1 MSLDYFRRGRGLI
14 ILAGLVTALLIGAIV
29 VNSNPISR
37 FLWTCAVIVGFFFA
51 GMSVSARK
59 KSEGLIKDALRR
71 NKRLEKQIQE
81 ISAAIKEQNRRAE
94 RESLSSLTL
103 DPSGKIGEPERS
115 AESVFA
121 PRTIPAS
128 SIVER
133 PDAHTAGRVAA
144 EQTMDSDSADVLYAL
159 MNAEAEKWTRC
170 VEFIGSHE
178 SAESLQGLAEVE
190 RISAPHLLGKPSRE
204 ASYLVIEENQFDS
217 GLWAGLL
224 STQKT
229 TIFLRLLD
237 HMKKA
242 QENGAVV
249 IVRPGEISNHFS
261 EELRQQATVVLSEN
275 STTWGWDDDIH
286 APVVNA
292 LLHIEAERIVKKEGR
307 AS

>member
-14 ILAGLVTALLIGAIV
+14 ILAGSATALLIGAIV
-29 VNSNPISR
+29 VNSSPISR
-37 FLWTCAVIVGFFFA
+37 LLWTCAAIVGFLFA
-51 GMSVSARK
+51 GMLVSARK
-59 KSEGLIKDALRR
+59 KSEGLTKDALRL
-71 NKRLEKQIQE
+71 NTRLEKQIQE

-94 RESLSSLTL
+94 RESLSSLAL
-103 DPSGKIGEPERS
+103 DPSGRIGEAERS
-115 AESVFA
+115 EVSVFA
-121 PRTIPAS
+121 PTTIPAS

-133 PDAHTAGRVAA
+133 PDAHTAGRLAA

-159 MNAEAEKWTRC
+159 MNADAEKWTRLI
-170 VEFIGSHE
+170 EFIGSHE
-178 SAESLQGLAEVE
+178 SAESLQDIAEVG

-204 ASYLVIEENQFDS
+204 ASYLVIEENQFDN
-217 GLWAGLL
+217 GLWEGLL

-237 HMKKA
+237 HVKKA
-242 QENGAVV
+242 RENGTVV
-249 IVRPGEISNHFS
+249 IVHPSETANHFS